1 MTKYNPPLL
10 LFFCIISL
18 FACKAQNEKKIY
30 EEKLIDTT
38 LKSQIMTSDDSVR
51 FYKEVEIMKK
61 YVTFENNQWNVTICE
76 DEAAKL
82 GVSSYIYRNIIES
95 KKTVNLFLDS
105 IQKTSGT
112 KFQVNY

>member
-1 MTKYNPPLL
+1 MKRYKTHLLL
-10 LFFCIISL
+10 LFCILLL
-18 FACKAQNEKKIY
+18 FACKIQNSNKVCGD
-30 EEKLIDTT
+30 KLIDTT